1 MEGKRKGKESGFEGE
16 VEVIKTV
23 TSIQGRNQKKIP
35 GVVSRESAV
44 NLVIFFQ
51 FRFLTVQNSFGGLN
65 PETTLNKPMRLWTGK
80 HLGLLA

>member
-1 MEGKRKGKESGFEGE
+1 MEGKRKGKERGFEGE

-44 NLVIFFQ
+44 NLVIFFHA
-51 FRFLTVQNSFGGLN
+51 V
-65 PETTLNKPMRLWTGK
+65 
-80 HLGLLA
+80 